1 MQMNSTD
8 YAVDIVVVGNGVVGM
23 AATLALARCG
33 LNVAQLAPHFPDIP
47 KPQGDFNPRV
57 YAMAPKVLSWL
68 DTLGVGPLMDAA
80 RQQFITDMQIASSF
94 KEKQGKIHLSA
105 YEAGVPQLAKVMEE
119 CLLTHALNTA
129 IVMRPEIRR
138 IEGSLSGLAISD
150 KTVLARTERHNLT
163 CRLLVGADGAN
174 SVVRDLAGIAWHR
187 QPYPQSAVIAN
198 FKGHLHH
205 GTAWQWFNGDTILA
219 LLPLPENQL
228 GMVWSMPTE
237 KAIAVTE
244 NPELLDTLLAQQLS
258 ESHPALKRQGP
269 AFCYP
274 LQKLLVNSPIINRV
288 ALVGD
293 AAHVVH
299 PLAGQGL
306 NLGLQDV
313 EVLVDKIKQRESYRD
328 CGDFR
333 ILSRYARHRAEQVLV
348 MSKLT
353 DRLAT
358 LFEPSSALAGVATR
372 TMNLLGASSVLKSWL
387 IRAALA
393 S

>member
-1 MQMNSTD
+1 MQMNATD
-8 YAVDIVVVGNGVVGM
+8 YAVDVLVVGNGVVGM

-33 LNVAQLAPHFPDIP
+33 LNVAQLAPHFADTP
-47 KPQGDFNPRV
+47 KPQGDFNPRI
-57 YAMAPKVLSWL
+57 YAIAPKVLSWL

-80 RQQFITDMQIASSF
+80 RQQVITDMQIASSF
-94 KEKQGKIHLSA
+94 KEKQGKLHLSA

-129 IVMRPEIRR
+129 IVMRPEIYRL
-138 IEGSLSGLAISD
+138 EGAINGLTISN
-150 KTVLARTERHNLT
+150 TGVLVRTERQTLT

-187 QPYPQSAVIAN
+187 QPYNQSAVIAN
-198 FKGHLHH
+198 FSGPLHH
-205 GTAWQWFNGDTILA
+205 GTAWQWFNADNILA
-219 LLPLPENQL
+219 LLPLPQNQL
-228 GMVWSMPTE
+228 GMVWSMPTQR
-237 KAIAVTE
+237 AISVTE
-244 NPELLDTLLAQQLS
+244 NPQLLDTMLAQQLAQ
-258 ESHPALKRQGP
+258 SHPALKRQGP
-269 AFCYP
+269 ALSYP
-274 LQKLLVNSPIINRV
+274 LQRLLVNSPVMNRV

-313 EVLVDKIKQRESYRD
+313 EILVDKIKQRESYRD

-333 ILSRYARHRAEQVLV
+333 ILTRYARHRAEQVLV

-358 LFEPSSALAGVATR
+358 LFEPSSGLAGLATR
-372 TMNLLGASSVLKSWL
+372 TMNLLGTSSVLKSWL